1 MVQKRRKAKIT
12 PIILPHREGDK
23 IAPTKKLLALHYHP
37 NAIRENVKDLKEMSE
52 DPAIKNLFQ
61 DIEVLVNWAL
71 DRLPLAKPKKEDE
84 PSNENPSSEGSE

>member
-1 MVQKRRKAKIT
+1 MAKKSRKPTFK
-12 PIILPHREGDK
+12 PIITGIHAPKRE
-23 IAPTKKLLALHYHP
+23 KKLLALHYHP
-37 NAIRENVKDLKEMSE
+37 DAIRGNVKDLKEMSE